1 MCGSERLVVGP
12 SHRAR
17 ERLEAVRRFA
27 ARLIGCV
34 FAPVVFGGSGVGDE
48 VDAGV
53 GACTGEGGVGPV
65 AGESLG
71 TADDEGSVDG
81 GALAGVAGDRVG
93 VLDVVGEVVEV
104 QPPCSPLSVLI
115 WTAMRDRS

>member
-1 MCGSERLVVGP
+1 MCGSERLVIGP
-12 SHRAR
+12 PHRAC

-53 GACTGEGGVGPV
+53 GACAGEGGVGPV
-65 AGESLG
+65 AGEGLG
-71 TADDEGSVDG
+71 SADDERAVYG
-81 GALAGVAGDRVG
+81 GTLAGVAG
-93 VLDVVGEVVEV
+93 
-104 QPPCSPLSVLI
+104 
-115 WTAMRDRS
+115 